1 MHSAVEQ
8 DVPVVVPEADIQG
21 ARMPINATVKGG
33 LVGVES
39 PEVSSSFTRVGFP
52 GSADHRGMLRG
63 EASIIINALQLTASS
78 LCYAPASGSR

>member
-1 MHSAVEQ
+1 MLPAT
-8 DVPVVVPEADIQG
+8 DVQAPRVQS
-21 ARMPINATVKGG
+21 NAPVKGG